1 MKLGELGLHKLQ
13 SRLVHKLLAHFCCR
27 VMASHRNFSRFVAAI
42 ALGGVVVGG
51 TAAGQAPTAPVSG
64 DKRATVWFTPRN
76 QPPIAAPDFMELF
89 KSDAPWQQAASHVK
103 IFKLYPQFLDSASD
117 SQLQTVIVGLQRRHI
132 ALAIEFGL
140 VDYTDKTLCDGNSP
154 DCGHIE
160 SSGGQGLAGV
170 LARIKKLG
178 GDLRYIAMDEPLWF
192 GHVITPA
199 QRHGAAQAS
208 ITVLAKNVAKQVA
221 TAHQYFPDVQVGDIE
236 PVSAH
241 TPSDYVDQIM
251 NWTSAYDTATGS
263 PLAFFDADVVWQAD
277 GTAPN
282 QLAELSKLTRRS
294 GIRFGIIYNGNPGDS
309 TGVEWTNNA
318 ERHFVGVE
326 ANSTM
331 IPDDVIIQSWVA
343 QPLYALPETRPGT
356 MTYLVNRYAT
366 AETELKA
373 TRTKTGFQGTLTS
386 DGIPVADAEIIANA
400 IDDGILNIISVTS
413 LTQIVPPGSATALLG
428 FRINVECNCDG
439 PADITLGTARYVD
452 RDSNLSI
459 VRDITPPSQRVVL
472 SPQQVMSRNSPAFP
486 VTAGHAFSLSLPM
499 QIAYGSEQSGYVAIV
514 FFNAAGKEIA
524 RMKLPFQP
532 GRRAFFKGRTNKGG
546 TFVANMPA
554 GTTPP
559 SIAAFDFPGSANFRL
574 SSVTINKNQ

>member
-1 MKLGELGLHKLQ
+1 
-13 SRLVHKLLAHFCCR
+13 
-27 VMASHRNFSRFVAAI
+27 MASHRNFSSIVAAI
-42 ALGGVVVGG
+42 AFGGVVVGG
-51 TAAGQAPTAPVSG
+51 TAAGQVPTTPASS

-103 IFKLYPQFLDSASD
+103 IFKLYPQFLDSASN

-140 VDYTDKTLCDGNSP
+140 VDYTDRTLCDGNNP

-192 GHVITPA
+192 GHEITTT
-199 QRHGAAQAS
+199 QQHGAAQAS
-208 ITVLAKNVAKQVA
+208 IAALAKNVAKQVA
-221 TAHQYFPDVQVGDIE
+221 TAHQYFPEVQVGDIE

-241 TPSDYVDQIM
+241 TPSGYVDQIM
-251 NWTSAYDTATGS
+251 NWMTAYEAATAS

-294 GIRFGIIYNGNPGDS
+294 GVRFGIIYNGNPGDS
-309 TGVEWTNNA
+309 TGVEWTNSA
-318 ERHFVGVE
+318 ERHFAGVE
-326 ANSTM
+326 SDSSI
-331 IPDDVIIQSWVA
+331 IPDDAIIQSWVA

-356 MTYLVNRYAT
+356 MTYLVNRYAA

-386 DGIPVADAEIIANA
+386 DGMPVADAEIIANA
-400 IDDGILNIISVTS
+400 IDDGTLNIISTTS
-413 LTQIVPPGSATALLG
+413 LSQTIPPRSVTALLG
-428 FRINVECNCDG
+428 LRINAECNCDG
-439 PADITLGTARYVD
+439 PADIALGTARYVD
-452 RDSNLSI
+452 KDSNLSI
-459 VRDITPPSQRVVL
+459 VRDITPPSQRVAL
-472 SPQQVMSRNSPAFP
+472 NPQQVMSRNSPAFP
-486 VTAGHAFSLSLPM
+486 VTAGHAFSLSVPM
-499 QIAYGSEQSGYVAIV
+499 QIAYDSEQSGYVAII
-514 FFNAAGKEIA
+514 FFDAAGKEIA

-546 TFVANMPA
+546 AFVVNMPA
-554 GTTPP
+554 GTTSP
-559 SIAAFDFPGSANFRL
+559 SIAAFDFPGSADFRL
-574 SSVTINKNQ
+574 SSLTINKH